1 LSKQDHAIPLSGEYR
16 ECALRRFQE
25 DYAFVAVI
33 ERYAESV
40 CLLTKLLDIPEN
52 FRKVRN
58 DKATTGT
65 KGSQMPRDFERNW
78 GPYATHDAA
87 LHAEANSRL
96 DKALDKFPVC
106 RK

>member
-58 DKATTGT
+58 DKATTGLRAQL
-65 KGSQMPRDFERNW
+65 GPLRHARRRPPRR
-78 GPYATHDAA
+78 GQ
-87 LHAEANSRL
+87 
-96 DKALDKFPVC
+96 
-106 RK
+106 